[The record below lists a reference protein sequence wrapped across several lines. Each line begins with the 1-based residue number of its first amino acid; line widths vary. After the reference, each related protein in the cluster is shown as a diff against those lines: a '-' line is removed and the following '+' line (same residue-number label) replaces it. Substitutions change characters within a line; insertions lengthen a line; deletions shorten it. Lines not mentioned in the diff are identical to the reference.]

1 MALNTCPDCG
11 SQVSSEATNCPN
23 CGKPFTH
30 NTEAPNFSQE
40 PSNELPPKTWL
51 VESILA
57 TLFCCLPFGIVG
69 IINAAKVESN
79 WYAGRKEIA
88 LKASRDAKKW
98 TMIALYC
105 GIAVGVLY
113 ILYFVVLGAA
123 FYSSSL

>member
-23 CGKPFTH
+23 CGKPF
-30 NTEAPNFSQE
+30 NKSTETPDSKPEN
-40 PSNELPPKTWL
+40 SNELPPKTWL

-57 TLFCCLPFGIVG
+57 TVLCCLPFGIVG

-88 LKASRDAKKW
+88 LKASSDARKW
-98 TMIALYC
+98 TMIAFYC
-105 GIAVGVLY
+105 GIAGIVLY
-113 ILYFVVLGAA
+113 ILYFVVLGATILNSA
-123 FYSSSL
+123 M